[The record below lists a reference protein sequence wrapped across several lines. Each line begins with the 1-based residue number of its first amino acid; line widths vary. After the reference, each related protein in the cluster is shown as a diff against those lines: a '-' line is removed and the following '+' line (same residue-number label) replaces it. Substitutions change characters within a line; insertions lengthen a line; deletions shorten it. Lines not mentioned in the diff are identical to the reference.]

1 MHVEAP
7 EVLFGQVPNGQTVGN
22 EEPPKQIVF
31 SGQGMQYGSVTA
43 PTGPAIEI
51 GAHVPAGHAV
61 VPSQTHV
68 VLSALRTL
76 PEPQA

>member
-1 MHVEAP
+1 MQLVAL
-7 EVLFGQVPNGQTVGN
+7 VLLFGQVPAGQTVGIDV
-22 EEPPKQIVF
+22 PPVQIVF

-61 VPSQTHV
+61 APSQTHV
-68 VLSALRTL
+68 VLSALRIL